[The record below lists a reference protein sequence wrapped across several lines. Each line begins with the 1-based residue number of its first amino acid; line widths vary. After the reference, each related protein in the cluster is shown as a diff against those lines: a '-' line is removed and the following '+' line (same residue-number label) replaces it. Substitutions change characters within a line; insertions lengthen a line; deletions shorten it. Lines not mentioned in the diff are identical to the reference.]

1 MRWTARRALKQWQ
14 SDGLLTGDKAA
25 ALASRLDGYERRD
38 DSSRAVGVFA
48 IIGAV
53 LTGLGVILFVA
64 SNWSGMGPVARALT
78 LLLLY
83 GLVVAGAM
91 AAERRELT
99 GVANAVWLLASLML
113 GANIFL
119 LAQIFN
125 HSLTYWQGPLLWM
138 IGALAMG
145 YARRSS
151 AQAALAVPLGL
162 LALGWVGGGKGWF
175 MDDQIQF
182 LLSPGGLRPVLPTLG
197 VGLVAL
203 SLLVAA
209 REDLS
214 FARRAC
220 FRWGCS
226 LVAATLVAS
235 TIHFEVAAWLFEIDY
250 TLKQLLVA
258 VATLVLVAGAWKYG
272 RVGSE
277 LSRPVLA
284 GGATFSLLLLVPVA
298 GEAWPRFE
306 AGGVH
311 VLFGL
316 YVLTVFAAALGAILL
331 GIRTRSRRLIN
342 TGMFSAACLIVIQYF
357 NWSFLLLDRSLVFI
371 FGGVMLIGLAVLLE
385 NKRRALMEQLDA
397 PLGSGGA

>member
-145 YARRSS
+145 YAR
-151 AQAALAVPLGL
+151 
-162 LALGWVGGGKGWF
+162 
-175 MDDQIQF
+175 
-182 LLSPGGLRPVLPTLG
+182 
-197 VGLVAL
+197 
-203 SLLVAA
+203 
-209 REDLS
+209 
-214 FARRAC
+214 
-220 FRWGCS
+220 
-226 LVAATLVAS
+226 
-235 TIHFEVAAWLFEIDY
+235 
-250 TLKQLLVA
+250 
-258 VATLVLVAGAWKYG
+258 
-272 RVGSE
+272 
-277 LSRPVLA
+277 
-284 GGATFSLLLLVPVA
+284 
-298 GEAWPRFE
+298 
-306 AGGVH
+306 
-311 VLFGL
+311 
-316 YVLTVFAAALGAILL
+316 
-331 GIRTRSRRLIN
+331 
-342 TGMFSAACLIVIQYF
+342 
-357 NWSFLLLDRSLVFI
+357 
-371 FGGVMLIGLAVLLE
+371 
-385 NKRRALMEQLDA
+385 
-397 PLGSGGA
+397 